1 MYTTHGYYIPDST
14 DTGYQPKLVHC
25 GGITQCERCK
35 AEVAAFQKGVDTPGV
50 DLTPQQIALR
60 IVQRHIDSRRDE
72 ALIPHNWRHHFCSI
86 VWYTKTLQ
94 NWKALVTTSL
104 GDDRYYEVTYNG
116 ELNEAYIDEY
126 LKAINVVV
134 PANEF

>member
-1 MYTTHGYYIPDST
+1 MYTTHGHYISGSPDDGTQPEFT
-14 DTGYQPKLVHC
+14 DC
-25 GGITQCERCK
+25 GGIYQCERCISESK
-35 AEVAAFQKGVDTPGV
+35 AYANKFVELKVDI
-50 DLTPQQIALR
+50 TPQEIALR
-60 IVQRHIDSRRDE
+60 IVQRHIDSRRDK
-72 ALIPHNWRHHFCSI
+72 ALIPYNWKYHSCSI

-94 NWKALVTTSL
+94 NWKALVTTTL
-104 GDDRYYEVTYNG
+104 GDARYYEVTYNG